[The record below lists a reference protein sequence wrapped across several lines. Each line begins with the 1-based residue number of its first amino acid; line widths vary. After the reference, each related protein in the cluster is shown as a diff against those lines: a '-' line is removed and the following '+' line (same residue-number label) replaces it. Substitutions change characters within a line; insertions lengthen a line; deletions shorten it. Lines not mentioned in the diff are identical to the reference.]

1 MSDLI
6 LKLPELCLVVL
17 IGASGAG
24 KSTFA
29 RTHFKPT
36 EVVSSDTCRG
46 WVSDDENSLE
56 ASSDAFDVLKYLVS
70 IRLKRGLLTVVDATN
85 VRPEDRKVY
94 VELARKYH
102 CLAVAIVFDLPI
114 ELALERNKA
123 RENRQFGTHVV
134 RNQALSLRRNL
145 RSLEREG
152 FRYLHVLKSPEQIA
166 ALSIERTQ
174 LYNDL
179 KHRAGPF
186 DIIGDVHGCE
196 FELDQLLTKLG
207 YDLHSFGDASH
218 PQARTVVFVGDLVDR
233 GPGTPG
239 VLKRVM
245 AMVQNGHALCVAG
258 NHEVKLVRALRSQVS
273 PAGDTAKQV
282 GMGVLEGQGLAAE
295 VLVPNAVPGSILS
308 SGKKAGGITLGH
320 GLLQS
325 LQQLAS
331 CESSFVKAAEAFMDG
346 LVSHY
351 VLDGGKLVVAHAG
364 LPEPMH
370 GRASG
375 PVRSFALY
383 GDTTG
388 ETDAYGL
395 PVRYPWALDYRGKA
409 TVVYG
414 HTPVPK
420 AEWLN
425 NTICLDTGCVFG
437 GALTAL
443 RYPERELVQVAAAK
457 TYYEPIRP
465 LQAINASQLNG
476 QQLGDQ
482 DLALSDVSGKLLL
495 HTRYQGP
502 ITIREEN
509 TAAALEV
516 MSRFA
521 VDPKW
526 LIYLPPTMSPT
537 ETHDAGAWLE
547 HPREAFAYYR
557 KQGVHQLICE
567 EKHMGSRAVMV
578 ICRNAETARTRFG
591 ITSQSSDESTGVIYS
606 RTGRPFFAHAGWS
619 DAMLTRTHAAITRA
633 GWWQR
638 FESDWFCLD
647 CEIMPWSAKA
657 GDLIKS
663 QYAQVGAAAGARAQA
678 LSEYLGAAAIGNAAL
693 DSAALPTNW
702 HLQTK
707 LIQRYV
713 QSYRHYCWPVQN
725 IEDLRI
731 APFHLLASEG
741 KVHSDKSNRWHMA
754 TLAELANNAE
764 SDSNIHLATRVK
776 EVDLNDPESEA
787 AATAWWQAL
796 TDAGGEGMVVKPLNF
811 LHRDACGRMPQPAVK
826 CRGPEYLR
834 IIYGPEYSLPEN
846 LVRLRKRSVA
856 AKRSLAFREFAL
868 GLEALDRFFAAR
880 PLREVHECVFG
891 VLALE
896 SEVLDPRL

>member
-29 RTHFKPT
+29 SKHFKRT

-85 VRPEDRKVY
+85 VRPEDRKIY

-102 CLAVAIVFDLPI
+102 CLAVAIAFDLPI
-114 ELALERNKA
+114 ELSLERNKTRA
-123 RENRQFGTHVV
+123 DRQFGAHVV

-152 FRYLHVLKSPEQIA
+152 FRYLHVLKSSEQID

-179 KHRAGPF
+179 KHRTGPF
-186 DIIGDVHGCE
+186 DIIGDVHGCD
-196 FELDQLLTKLG
+196 FELDQLLLKLG
-207 YDLHSFGDASH
+207 YVLQLNGDAIH
-218 PQARTVVFVGDLVDR
+218 PKARTVVFVGDLVDR

-258 NHEVKLVRALRSQVS
+258 NHEVKLVRALRSQI
-273 PAGDTAKQV
+273 
-282 GMGVLEGQGLAAE
+282 GMGVLEGQELAAAA
-295 VLVPNAVPGSILS
+295 PATGT
-308 SGKKAGGITLGH
+308 GRKAGGISLGH

-325 LQQLAS
+325 LQQLAG
-331 CESSFVKAAEAFMDG
+331 CESSFVKTAETFMDG

-364 LPEPMH
+364 LPEHMH

-414 HTPVPK
+414 HTPVPT

-465 LQAINASQLNG
+465 LQAINASQLNA

-495 HTRYQGP
+495 QTRYQGP

-509 TAAALEV
+509 SAAALEV

-537 ETHDAGAWLE
+537 ETHDSGAWLE
-547 HPREAFAYYR
+547 HPSEAFAYYR
-557 KQGVHQLICE
+557 KQGVHELVCE

-578 ICRNAETARTRFG
+578 ICRNAETARKRFG
-591 ITSQSSDESTGVIYS
+591 ITSDSPDEMTGVIYS
-606 RTGRPFFAHAGWS
+606 RTGRPFFAQTQLG
-619 DAMLTRTHAAITRA
+619 DAMLARTHAAITRA

-657 GDLIKS
+657 GDLIKN
-663 QYAQVGAAAGARAQA
+663 QYAQVGAAASARAHA
-678 LSEYLGAAAIGNAAL
+678 LNEYLNSATLGNPAL
-693 DSAALPTNW
+693 DTSALPTSW
-702 HLQTK
+702 REQAE
-707 LIQRYV
+707 LIKRYV
-713 QSYRHYCWPVQN
+713 ESYRHYCWPVQG

-741 KVHSDKSNRWHMA
+741 KVHSDKTNRWHMA
-754 TLAELANNAE
+754 TLAELAE
-764 SDSNIHLATRVK
+764 PSSDSKTSNIHIATRVI

-787 AATAWWQAL
+787 AATRWWLAL

-811 LHRDACGRMPQPAVK
+811 LHRDANGRMPQPAVK

-834 IIYGPEYSLPEN
+834 IIYGPEYSLAEN
-846 LVRLRKRSVA
+846 LARLRKRSVA
-856 AKRSLAFREFAL
+856 AKRSLAFREFTL
-868 GLEALDRFFAAR
+868 GLEALDRFVAAR

-896 SEVLDPRL
+896 SEILDPRL